1 MSLSYRLTLI
11 NTVDGVSPK
20 DAQRAATYER
30 VYFKPERQRELREME
45 AWLPSLFGGR
55 DVLEV
60 ACGTGWW
67 TPHGARDSRSWLAT
81 DLNPETMALAR
92 AKPLPVGKVRFAGV
106 DAYALDGLA
115 GQGPFNAA
123 FTGCWWSHVPLQRLD
138 GWLAQLHARLAPGS
152 VVVML
157 DNRFVREQST
167 PLTRRDE
174 AGNTYQNRTLDDGSV
189 HEVLKNF
196 PTAEQAI
203 ARLGPR
209 AHSAQWHAWEHHW
222 ALVYE
227 LH

>member
-1 MSLSYRLTLI
+1 MSVASDVVQGMQTYY
-11 NTVDGVSPK
+11 
-20 DAQRAATYER
+20 AQRAAYYER
-30 VYFKPERQRELREME
+30 VYFKPERQHELREME
-45 AWLPSLFGGR
+45 AWLPRLFADR

-67 TPHGARDSRSWLAT
+67 TPHGARDCASWLAT
-81 DLNPETMALAR
+81 DLNPETMAIAR
-92 AKPLPVGKVRFAGV
+92 EKPLPSGKVQFATV
-106 DAYALDGLA
+106 DAYTLA
-115 GQGPFNAA
+115 ELGRADFNAA

-138 GWLAQLHARLAPGS
+138 AWLALLHTRLGPGS
-152 VVVML
+152 RVVML

-167 PLTRRDE
+167 TLTRKDE

-196 PTAEQAI
+196 PTPEEAI

-209 AHSAQWHAWEHHW
+209 AHNARWHAWEHYW